1 MAYPQADSFVSYTL
15 VNPLDASGITLSF
28 EQAMRLHS
36 SSHPQAEQ
44 PVGGFP
50 TPWIIE
56 NSYLDIMRPPED
68 VYTPWHLDGQSAVLG
83 NTYDAMLLASEYASE
98 HGRLAAA
105 ECLLSPPI
113 DPVFIAHPR
122 TYEIASALDDFA
134 HTANSPDTLS
144 SVSTCSDATLSVYT
158 PSPSPYTTDSWSSS
172 DNGAYDHAAM
182 CSLLPRDPSLASTS
196 RKYRSTSY
204 YPSRPSSS
212 SLVSTSSPSTPQ
224 TRTFKARRTPIR
236 VRRRNIQIG
245 VDTPVPEPRAARVP
259 KLVQCTVEGC
269 GKVLTKGAMGRHK
282 KTHRKQGKWRCCGIP
297 VEMAFGLSSDRRMT
311 GGCAKVFS
319 RKDALERHLK
329 NPNNPC
335 IGDVERAELLG
346 WFEDA
351 SEE

>member
-1 MAYPQADSFVSYTL
+1 M
-15 VNPLDASGITLSF
+15 
-28 EQAMRLHS
+28 
-36 SSHPQAEQ
+36 
-44 PVGGFP
+44 
-50 TPWIIE
+50 
-56 NSYLDIMRPPED
+56 
-68 VYTPWHLDGQSAVLG
+68 LG
-83 NTYDAMLLASEYASE
+83 NTYDAMLFASEYASE
-98 HGRLAAA
+98 HSTVAAA
-105 ECLLSPPI
+105 KCLLSPPI
-113 DPVFIAHPR
+113 DPIFIAHPR

-134 HTANSPDTLS
+134 HTANSFDTLS
-144 SVSTCSDATLSVYT
+144 SVSTCSDATPSVYT

-172 DNGAYDHAAM
+172 DNGAYDHTATS
-182 CSLLPRDPSLASTS
+182 SLLPRDPSSASTS
-196 RKYRSTSY
+196 RKYRSVPCH
-204 YPSRPSSS
+204 PSRLSSS

-245 VDTPVPEPRAARVP
+245 VGTPVPEPRATRVP

-282 KTHRKQGKWRCCGIP
+282 KTHRKQGKWKCCGIL
-297 VEMAFGLSSDRRMT
+297 VEMAFALSSDRRMI